1 MLKVDRSSSS
11 SSSSTVTPV
20 DSQYWAIK
28 ALPSSPDPATCDLDD
43 LEDPAGWINT
53 RREEKRREEERRGI
67 KWTFLILGCFH
78 PLLARSMSSLTYY
91 RTESLKPTTTWG
103 CPSPL
108 LLLLGRNHANPPTR
122 ALVVCNSV
130 SSSRRRRKLLLILLF
145 GSMGSK
151 LKPWFMYLL
160 PRKN

>member
-11 SSSSTVTPV
+11 SSSNSTVTPV

-28 ALPSSPDPATCDLDD
+28 VLPSSPDPATCDLDD

-53 RREEKRREEERRGI
+53 RRKEKRRGI

-78 PLLARSMSSLTYY
+78 PLLTRSMSSLTYY
-91 RTESLKPTTTWG
+91 TTESLKSTTTWG

-122 ALVVCNSV
+122 VLVVCNSV
-130 SSSRRRRKLLLILLF
+130 SSSSRRRKLLLILLF

-151 LKPWFMYLL
+151 LKPWVMYLL
-160 PRKN
+160 PRKK